1 MPPSRPRS
9 GIERKILT
17 TILWV
22 GILPMAV
29 VFILGYFTARNGQRT
44 TVEQSLL
51 NAVQK
56 TAEGVHFDAS
66 RRALSSTKLAS
77 AIAENTENL
86 TQLKTSDADRNSMLF
101 WLNVS
106 RRTDIE
112 ASTIALYGL
121 DLDLVLTTDETK
133 SDSRLEV
140 DLPEGNFDPFFYS
153 FGFSRDQFFGI
164 TVTPIIHRESQE
176 IIGYLSH
183 RFGVNSI
190 ISYVMGAGLI
200 SSMDS
205 NPELNYQLVYMPSNG
220 GAIAIHGNK
229 DEFGEDP
236 AELPSRDG
244 SVIINW
250 LTTSPVDLKLNE
262 ILSKHEDSD
271 THYIAG
277 FTGFLDSVPI
287 NSLVAYQRLN
297 DFGAGGDVY
306 LIAFQSTNS
315 VFTIINRIGLI
326 MLVVCFIFICV
337 LCINAY
343 RDVHNNI
350 VRPVSLLNEGAQI
363 IRQGD
368 FDLKL
373 KIGTGDEIEEL
384 AMSFNKMALA
394 LKLNM
399 QQLEDSEEKYR
410 NLVTDLRD
418 GIFQTDLNGNITF
431 VNPAT
436 LEIMGY
442 DSAEQILNLPL
453 AQFFEDTVQFSYLQF
468 GESLEASGNRER
480 YTLIRK
486 DEQPVWVELT
496 RNIMLNETDE
506 PIGLEGTLRDIT
518 VSIHLE
524 DAARE
529 RSERISAI
537 NQIANAINSSLE
549 AGRLYESLV
558 AELQKVLIF
567 DYASVTLLDD
577 SGSRFEGRQLWPDT
591 EEAPGYTFILESTNS
606 SSSWVVREEKCLLSQ
621 DLPVEFPE
629 YVADFSENTK
639 SCLCVPLYSSGR
651 IIGILNLGSQQ
662 ASAYRLADVETI
674 EAMAPHLAVAIRNA
688 QLLTNLQLS
697 LEEVTR
703 AREKL
708 HEVNDELKTLD
719 ELKTNLLSNVS
730 HELRTPLVSVMGY
743 TDMILNGKVGP
754 VNNTQQEYLQISLRN
769 IEKLV
774 TLIENL
780 LDFSRL
786 HRGDDRLVFNT
797 FDLVDCVESS
807 LQVVQPLANSNG
819 IELRF
824 KKPPNAILIEGDKS
838 KLGQVF
844 NNLLSNATKFNSDG
858 GWVEIELILMNRN
871 VEVICRDSGIGIPQ
885 EAQDKIFTRFYQY
898 DASSTRKYGGT
909 GIGLA
914 IAQDIVRLHG
924 SSISVSSVEGEG
936 STFRFTLALSPDH
949 IHDNL
954 KDGHALE
961 AENETHILVGLL
973 TQDRALDIQIRDLLL
988 SEGMDVLHAF
998 SPDKAIDLAKKHN
1011 PDCMLI
1017 DISTSNEASDLIE
1030 TISAINPDRPIP
1042 IILVSNQDDVFE
1054 SVKDRVAYRLKRDF
1068 RKSTLLSS
1076 IHNALNKNNNLSKA
1090 PCGNKI
1096 LCIDDDPEILI
1107 FVQRCLENE
1116 GYVCETCSSGEEG
1129 LKNVENGDMGLILM
1143 DIAMP
1148 GMDGWETC
1156 RHLKENPEYKSIN
1169 IYMVTAKPIDHNT
1182 PEMKESH
1189 ADGFLLKPFRPEV
1202 LIQLV
1207 HGLNLNSDGK
1217 NGN

>member
-1 MPPSRPRS
+1 
-9 GIERKILT
+9 
-17 TILWV
+17 
-22 GILPMAV
+22 MAV
-29 VFILGYFTARNGQRT
+29 VFILGYFTARNGQST
-44 TVEQSLL
+44 TVKESLL

-56 TAEGVHFDAS
+56 TAEGAHAEALRRESKSKIIAS
-66 RRALSSTKLAS
+66 VVAEYTDDLS
-77 AIAENTENL
+77 E
-86 TQLKTSDADRNSMLF
+86 LKSSEPDQNIVKF
-101 WLNVS
+101 WLNASQRFNVES
-106 RRTDIE
+106 
-112 ASTIALYGL
+112 STIALYDLGL
-121 DLDLVLTTDETK
+121 DLVMSTGNSNVAPT
-133 SDSRLEV
+133 LEV
-140 DLPEGNFDPFFYS
+140 ELSDGDFEPFFYG
-153 FGFSRDQFFGI
+153 FGFQGGEFYGM
-164 TVTPIIHRESQE
+164 TVAPIHHKENGNV
-176 IIGYLSH
+176 IGYLSH
-183 RFGVNSI
+183 RFGINNI
-190 ISYVMGAGLI
+190 ITYVMVGGV
-200 SSMDS
+200 DS
-205 NPELNYQLVYMPSNG
+205 LTVRKSDLNYQLAYYPPNT
-220 GAIAIHGNK
+220 APIAIHANK
-229 DEFGEDP
+229 DEFLEEP
-236 AELPSRDG
+236 AELPGFDG
-244 SVIINW
+244 EIIINW
-250 LTTSPVDLKLNE
+250 LTTSMVDPILKTELDNGY
-262 ILSKHEDSD
+262 DSNALVIKKFD
-271 THYIAG
+271 GFPGLEASDSLIAYEK
-277 FTGFLDSVPI
+277 LK
-287 NSLVAYQRLN
+287 
-297 DFGAGGDVY
+297 DFQAGGDVY
-306 LIAFQSTNS
+306 LIAYQSTDS
-315 VFTIINRIGLI
+315 VFSAINRIGLI
-326 MLVVCFIFICV
+326 MLIVCFIFICV

-394 LKLNM
+394 LKLNI

-410 NLVTDLRD
+410 NLITDLRD
-418 GIFQTDLNGNITF
+418 GIFQTDLDGNITF

-436 LEIMGY
+436 LDIMGFE
-442 DSAEQILNLPL
+442 SAEHILNLPL
-453 AQFFEDTVQFSYLQF
+453 AQFFEDEIQFSYKQY
-468 GESLEASGNRER
+468 GDALEASGKREKYR
-480 YTLIRK
+480 LIRK
-486 DEQPVWVELT
+486 DGLPVWVELT
-496 RNIMLNETDE
+496 RNIILNESND

-518 VSIHLE
+518 VSIQLE

-529 RSERISAI
+529 RSERISVI

-558 AELQKVLIF
+558 AELQKVLTF

-577 SGSRFEGRQLWPDT
+577 SGSRFEGRQLWPDN
-591 EEAPGYTFILESTNS
+591 EETPGYTFILESTNS

-629 YVADFSENTK
+629 FVQDFSANTK
-639 SCLCVPLYSSGR
+639 SCLCVPLYSTGR
-651 IIGILNLGSQQ
+651 IIGTLNLGSQHT
-662 ASAYRLADVETI
+662 SAYRLADVETI

-754 VNNTQQEYLQISLRN
+754 VNNTQQEYLKISLRN

-786 HRGDDRLVFNT
+786 HRGDDRLIFNT
-797 FDLVDCVESS
+797 FDLVDCTELS
-807 LQVVQPLANSNG
+807 LQVVQPLADSNG

-824 KKPPNAILIEGDKS
+824 KKPPNAILIEGDKG

-844 NNLLSNATKFNSDG
+844 NNLLSNAIKFNASG
-858 GWVEIELILMNRN
+858 GSVEIELILMNRN
-871 VEVICRDSGIGIPQ
+871 VEVICRDTGIGIPQ

-924 SSISVSSVEGEG
+924 SSISVSSAENEG
-936 STFRFTLALSPDH
+936 SVFRFTLPLSPDH
-949 IHDNL
+949 IHENL
-954 KDGHALE
+954 KDGQTLA

-998 SPDKAIDLAKKHN
+998 STDKAVELAKRHN

-1017 DISTSNEASDLIE
+1017 DLSKVDETIDLID
-1030 TISAINPDRPIP
+1030 TISSINPTQPIP

-1054 SVKDRVAYRLKRDF
+1054 SVRDRVAYRLKRDF

-1076 IHNALNKNNNLSKA
+1076 IHNALSKNTA
-1090 PCGNKI
+1090 PQKNPGGNKI
-1096 LCIDDDPEILI
+1096 LCIDDDPEILV

-1116 GYVCETCSSGEEG
+1116 GYICETCSSGEEG
-1129 LKNVENGDMGLILM
+1129 LANVEAGDVGLILM

-1156 RHLKENPEYKSIN
+1156 QQLKENPKYESIN

-1189 ADGFLLKPFRPEV
+1189 ADGFLLKPFRPED

-1207 HGLNLNSDGK
+1207 HGLNLNSAGM
-1217 NGN
+1217 NRT

>member
-1 MPPSRPRS
+1 
-9 GIERKILT
+9 
-17 TILWV
+17 
-22 GILPMAV
+22 MAV
-29 VFILGYFTARNGQRT
+29 VIILGYVTAHRGQSA
-44 TVEQSLL
+44 TVKSSLL

-56 TAEGVHFDAS
+56 TSEGVHSQAV
-66 RRALSSTKLAS
+66 RRAATTTKIASVVAQHTDDLSRLR
-77 AIAENTENL
+77 
-86 TQLKTSDADRNSMLF
+86 TSESSKNFITM
-101 WLNVS
+101 WLNLS
-106 RRTDIE
+106 QRFNIE
-112 ASTIALYGL
+112 SSVITLY
-121 DLDLVLTTDETK
+121 DLDLTRVLSTDEPK
-133 SDSRLEV
+133 SAARLDV
-140 DLPEGNFDPFFYS
+140 TIPDGNFAPFFFD
-153 FGFSRDQFFGI
+153 FGSTGREFFGM
-164 TVTPIIHRESQE
+164 TLSPILHKDTKEV
-176 IIGYLSH
+176 IGYLSH
-183 RFGVNSI
+183 QFGINSI
-190 ISYVMGAGLI
+190 VTYVMGAGI
-200 SSMDS
+200 
-205 NPELNYQLVYMPSNG
+205 NPSGSRNPDLNYQLVYFPLE
-220 GAIAIHGNK
+220 GALIDQPTAIHANK
-229 DEFGEDP
+229 KNFLNDP
-236 AELPSRDG
+236 VDG
-244 SVIINW
+244 DLILNW
-250 LTTSPVDLKLNE
+250 LIPTRVDPELEAVLAQKPSSGAMVISNFAGAPGTDPSTAL
-262 ILSKHEDSD
+262 
-271 THYIAG
+271 IAYE
-277 FTGFLDSVPI
+277 
-287 NSLVAYQRLN
+287 SLQ
-297 DFGAGGDVY
+297 DFRAGGDVF
-306 LIAFQSTNS
+306 LIAYQSTDS
-315 VFTIINRIGLI
+315 VFANINRIGMI
-326 MLVVCFIFICV
+326 MLAICFIFICV
-337 LCINAY
+337 LCVNAY

-394 LKLNM
+394 LKMNM

-418 GIFQTDLNGNITF
+418 GIFQTDLHGNITF
-431 VNPAT
+431 ANPAT

-442 DSAEQILNLPL
+442 DSIDHILGLPL
-453 AQFFEDTVQFSYLQF
+453 AQFFEDAIQFSYDEY
-468 GESLEASGNRER
+468 GDALEASGKRER
-480 YTLIRK
+480 YTLNRR
-486 DEQPVWVELT
+486 DGENVWVELT
-496 RNIMLNETDE
+496 RNFMLNESNA
-506 PIGLEGTLRDIT
+506 PIGIEGTLRDIT
-518 VSIHLE
+518 ISIQLE

-529 RSERISAI
+529 RSERIGAI

-567 DYASVTLLDD
+567 DYASVTLLDET
-577 SGSRFEGRQLWPDT
+577 GTRFEGRQLWPDN
-591 EEAPGYTFILESTNS
+591 EETPGYTFTLENPDS
-606 SSSWVVREEKCLLSQ
+606 SSSWVVREAQCLLSQ

-629 YVADFSENTK
+629 FVRDFSENTK
-639 SCLCVPLYSSGR
+639 SCLCVPLYSTGR
-651 IIGILNLGSQQ
+651 IMGTLNLGSQET
-662 ASAYRLADVETI
+662 SAYRVADVETI

-786 HRGDDRLVFNT
+786 HRGDDRLIFNA
-797 FDLVDCVESS
+797 FDLVDCAEIS

-824 KKPPNAILIEGDKS
+824 KKPPNAILIEGDKG

-844 NNLLSNATKFNSDG
+844 NNLLSNAIKFNAEG
-858 GWVEIELILMNRN
+858 GWVEIELVLMSRN
-871 VEVICRDSGIGIPQ
+871 VEVICRDTGIGIPQ

-898 DASSTRKYGGT
+898 DATSTRKYGGT

-924 SSISVSSVEGEG
+924 SSISVSSVENEG
-936 STFRFTLALSPDH
+936 SIFRFTLPLSPDH
-949 IHDNL
+949 VHD
-954 KDGHALE
+954 DAPEGQSIPAQ
-961 AENETHILVGLL
+961 NETHILVGLL
-973 TQDRALDIQIRDLLL
+973 TQDKALDIQIRDLLL

-998 SPDKAIDLAKKHN
+998 STDKAIALAEKHH

-1017 DISTSNEASDLIE
+1017 DLSSADEANELID
-1030 TISAINPDRPIP
+1030 TIAALDVDRPIP
-1042 IILVSNQDDVFE
+1042 IILVSNQDEIFE
-1054 SVKDRVAYRLKRDF
+1054 SVKSKIAYRLKRDF

-1076 IHNALNKNNNLSKA
+1076 IHNALNKDKTPSLV
-1090 PCGNKI
+1090 PGGNKI

-1107 FVQRCLENE
+1107 FVKRCLENE
-1116 GYVCETCSSGEEG
+1116 GYVCETCTSGEEG
-1129 LKNVENGDMGLILM
+1129 IKNVKDGEFGLILM
-1143 DIAMP
+1143 DISMP

-1156 RHLKENPEYKSIN
+1156 RHLKEKEDSSSIN

-1189 ADGFLLKPFRPEV
+1189 ADGFLLKPFRPED

-1207 HGLNLNSDGK
+1207 HGLNLASAERN
-1217 NGN
+1217 